1 MITVPTSTGS
11 LTPAAP
17 TQPRLDDAFLM
28 MAAAQMHS
36 EGRLVQS
43 LYGEPDTT
51 GAPGTNQKP
60 ADPPSEPPPKEPERY
75 YPSNGR
81 RDKPA
86 MMT

>member
-1 MITVPTSTGS
+1 MISVPTNTNSQP
-11 LTPAAP
+11 LPTPAPVGPQIDNSYLA
-17 TQPRLDDAFLM
+17 
-28 MAAAQMHS
+28 MAAGQMHL

-43 LYGEPDTT
+43 LYGEPETT
-51 GAPGTNQKP
+51 KEPDGVKEEKT
-60 ADPPSEPPPKEPERY
+60 PPPEEY